1 VMILFSTSIWKRA
14 GFREYRL
21 SGGCKFVVPTLGEGY
36 DSQATAPNRKS
47 LLERTSTLMEASLS
61 AANRNRF
68 LPHPRSM
75 LERFVQSETSGSVLL
90 FGATVVALVWA
101 NSPWSASY
109 FALWKLPLKIG
120 RPLFSM
126 DLHHWIDD
134 GLMVLF
140 FLVVGLE
147 IKREIVKGE
156 LSSFRQAALPI
167 MAALGGMIFPALLYF
182 ALNRSGL
189 EARGWGIP
197 MATDIG
203 FAMGVLALLGKRI
216 PSSLRVFMLAL
227 AIVDDVGA
235 ILAIAFFYTPKISLS
250 ALAVAGGL
258 LALLVAVAMRRA
270 PISVYMIVG
279 FFFWAAVLSSGV
291 HATIAGVVLGLVAP
305 IKPKFRPEEL
315 AESAEPLLRNFR
327 TQILSKDKST
337 AEATLTELDQLLRG
351 TDSIAERLE
360 RSVHPWVCFLV
371 LPLFALAS
379 AGVALSTE
387 QLKLAFSSPIALGVF
402 LGLVVGKAVGITA
415 FSFLAVQS
423 RISEMADGLTW
434 AGIAGI
440 GILAGVG
447 LTVALFIS
455 GLSFADETLVAT
467 AKVAVLAASLAAGTI
482 GYLYLR
488 FSLKDDSVRS

>member
-1 VMILFSTSIWKRA
+1 
-14 GFREYRL
+14 
-21 SGGCKFVVPTLGEGY
+21 
-36 DSQATAPNRKS
+36 
-47 LLERTSTLMEASLS
+47 
-61 AANRNRF
+61 
-68 LPHPRSM
+68 M
-75 LERFVQSETSGSVLL
+75 LDRFVQSETSGSVLL

-109 FALWKLPLKIG
+109 FALWKLPLQIG
-120 RPLFSM
+120 RRPLLSM

-167 MAALGGMIFPALLYF
+167 MAALGGMIIPAILYF
-182 ALNRSGL
+182 TLNRSGPG
-189 EARGWGIP
+189 ARGWGIP

-235 ILAIAFFYTPKISLS
+235 ILVIAFFYTPKISLS
-250 ALAVAGGL
+250 ALAAAGAL
-258 LALLVAVAMRRA
+258 LALLVVIAMRRA
-270 PISVYMIVG
+270 PISVYAVAG

-291 HATIAGVVLGLVAP
+291 HATIAGVILGLIAP
-305 IKPKFRPEEL
+305 IQPKFRPEEL
-315 AESAEPLLRNFR
+315 TESAEPLLSSFQA
-327 TQILSKDKST
+327 QISSQDKSS
-337 AEATLTELDQLLRG
+337 AEATLTELNQLLRG

-360 RSVHPWVCFLV
+360 RGVHPWVCYLV

-379 AGVALSTE
+379 AGVNLSTE
-387 QLKLAFSSPIALGVF
+387 RLKLALSSPIALGIV

-415 FSFLAVQS
+415 FSFLAVES
-423 RISEMADGLTW
+423 KIAGMADDLTW

-440 GILAGVG
+440 AMLAGVG
-447 LTVALFIS
+447 FTVALFIS
-455 GLSFADETLVAT
+455 GLSFEDETSVAA
-467 AKVAVLAASLAAGTI
+467 AKVAVLAASLAAGAI
-482 GYLYLR
+482 GYLFLR
-488 FSLKDDSVRS
+488 FSSKDNSLRS

>member
-1 VMILFSTSIWKRA
+1 MQTPSSA
-14 GFREYRL
+14 
-21 SGGCKFVVPTLGEGY
+21 
-36 DSQATAPNRKS
+36 
-47 LLERTSTLMEASLS
+47 ASL
-61 AANRNRF
+61 NRF
-68 LPHPRSM
+68 LPDPRPM
-75 LERFVQSETSGSVLL
+75 LERFIQSETSSSALL

-109 FALWKLPLKIG
+109 FALWKLPLQIGG
-120 RPLFSM
+120 RPLLSM

-156 LSSFRQAALPI
+156 LASFRQAVLPI
-167 MAALGGMIFPALLYF
+167 MAALGGMIIPAILYF
-182 ALNRSGL
+182 TLNRSGPGT
-189 EARGWGIP
+189 RGWGIP

-235 ILAIAFFYTPKISLS
+235 ILVIAFFYTPKISLP
-250 ALAVAGGL
+250 ALAVAVGL
-258 LALLVAVAMRRA
+258 LALLVVIAMRRA
-270 PISVYMIVG
+270 PISVYAVVG

-327 TQILSKDKST
+327 AQISNQDKSS
-337 AEATLTELDQLLRG
+337 AEASLSVLDQLLRG

-360 RSVHPWVCFLV
+360 RSVHPWVCYVV

-379 AGVALSTE
+379 AGVNLSTE
-387 QLKLAFSSPIALGVF
+387 KLKLAISSPIALGIV

-415 FSFLAVQS
+415 FSFLSVQS
-423 RISEMADGLTW
+423 KIAGMAKGLTW
-434 AGIAGI
+434 PGIAGV

-447 LTVALFIS
+447 FTVALFIS
-455 GLSFADETLVAT
+455 SLSFGDETLVAT
-467 AKVAVLAASLAAGTI
+467 AKVAVLGASLAAGSI

-488 FSLKDDSVRS
+488 FALKDNS

>member
-1 VMILFSTSIWKRA
+1 
-14 GFREYRL
+14 
-21 SGGCKFVVPTLGEGY
+21 
-36 DSQATAPNRKS
+36 
-47 LLERTSTLMEASLS
+47 
-61 AANRNRF
+61 
-68 LPHPRSM
+68 M
-75 LERFVQSETSGSVLL
+75 LDRFVQSETSGSVLL

-109 FALWKLPLKIG
+109 FALWKLPLQVG
-120 RPLFSM
+120 RRPLLSM

-167 MAALGGMIFPALLYF
+167 MAALGGMIIPAILYF
-182 ALNRSGL
+182 TFNRSGPG
-189 EARGWGIP
+189 ARGWGIP

-235 ILAIAFFYTPKISLS
+235 ILVIAFFYTPKISLS

-258 LALLVAVAMRRA
+258 LALLGVISVRRA
-270 PISVYMIVG
+270 PVSVYAVVG

-291 HATIAGVVLGLVAP
+291 HATIAGVILGLIAP
-305 IKPKFRPEEL
+305 IKPKFRPEDL

-327 TQILSKDKST
+327 AQISSQEKSS
-337 AEATLTELDQLLRG
+337 AEATLSALDQLLRG

-360 RSVHPWVCFLV
+360 RSVHPWVCYVV

-379 AGVALSTE
+379 AGVNLSTE
-387 QLKLAFSSPIALGVF
+387 KLKLAISSPIALGIL
-402 LGLVVGKAVGITA
+402 LGLVLGKAVGITA

-423 RISEMADGLTW
+423 KIAGMAEGLTW
-434 AGIAGI
+434 PGIAGV

-447 LTVALFIS
+447 FTVALFLS
-455 GLSFADETLVAT
+455 SLSFADDALVAT
-467 AKVAVLAASLAAGTI
+467 AKVAVIVASLAAGSI
-482 GYLYLR
+482 GYLYIR
-488 FSLKDDSVRS
+488 FSLRDTSL

>member
-1 VMILFSTSIWKRA
+1 MI
-14 GFREYRL
+14 
-21 SGGCKFVVPTLGEGY
+21 
-36 DSQATAPNRKS
+36 
-47 LLERTSTLMEASLS
+47 
-61 AANRNRF
+61 
-68 LPHPRSM
+68 
-75 LERFVQSETSGSVLL
+75 ERFVQSETSSSVLL

-109 FALWKLPLKIG
+109 FALWKLPVQIG
-120 RPLFSM
+120 RRPLLSM

-167 MAALGGMIFPALLYF
+167 MAALGGMIIPAILYF
-182 ALNRSGL
+182 TLNRSGPG
-189 EARGWGIP
+189 ARGWGIP

-235 ILAIAFFYTPKISLS
+235 ILVIAFFYTPKISLS

-258 LALLVAVAMRRA
+258 LALLVVISVRRA
-270 PISVYMIVG
+270 PVSVYAVVG

-291 HATIAGVVLGLVAP
+291 HATIAGVILGLIAP

-327 TQILSKDKST
+327 AQISSQEKSS
-337 AEATLTELDQLLRG
+337 AEATLSALDQLLRG

-360 RSVHPWVCFLV
+360 RSVHPWVCYLV

-379 AGVALSTE
+379 AGVNLSTE
-387 QLKLAFSSPIALGVF
+387 KLKLAIASPIALGIL
-402 LGLVVGKAVGITA
+402 LGLVLGKAVGITA

-423 RISEMADGLTW
+423 KIAGMTEGLTW
-434 AGIAGI
+434 PGIAGV

-447 LTVALFIS
+447 FTVALFIS
-455 GLSFADETLVAT
+455 SLSFADDALVAT
-467 AKVAVLAASLAAGTI
+467 AKVAVLVASLAAGSI
-482 GYLYLR
+482 GYFYLR
-488 FSLKDDSVRS
+488 FALRDTSL

>member
-1 VMILFSTSIWKRA
+1 MKNQF
-14 GFREYRL
+14 
-21 SGGCKFVVPTLGEGY
+21 
-36 DSQATAPNRKS
+36 
-47 LLERTSTLMEASLS
+47 LLQ
-61 AANRNRF
+61 
-68 LPHPRSM
+68 PRSM
-75 LERFVQSETSGSVLL
+75 IERFVHQETSGSILL
-90 FGATVVALVWA
+90 FAATVVALIWA

-109 FALWKLPLKIG
+109 VALWKFPLNLG
-120 RPLFSM
+120 RRPLFSM

-167 MAALGGMIFPALLYF
+167 LAALGGMILPALLYF
-182 ALNRSGL
+182 ALNQSGL
-189 EARGWGIP
+189 GARGWGIP

-235 ILAIAFFYTPKISLS
+235 ILVIAFFYTPKISLS
-250 ALAVAGGL
+250 ALAAAGGL
-258 LALLVAVAMRRA
+258 LVLLLAIAMRRA
-270 PISVYMIVG
+270 PMSVYVVVG

-291 HATIAGVVLGLVAP
+291 HATIAGVILGLIAP

-315 AESAEPLLRNFR
+315 AETAEPLLRNFR
-327 TQILSKDKST
+327 TQILSQDKSS
-337 AEATLTELDQLLRG
+337 AEATLTVLDQLLRG
-351 TDSIAERLE
+351 TDSLAERLE
-360 RSVHPWVCFLV
+360 RTVHPWVSFLV

-387 QLKLAFSSPIALGVF
+387 QLKLAYSSSIALGIF
-402 LGLVVGKAVGITA
+402 LGLLLGKAVGITL
-415 FSFLAVQS
+415 FSFLGVKL
-423 RISEMADGLTW
+423 RIAGMADGLTW
-434 AGIAGI
+434 SGIAGV

-447 LTVALFIS
+447 FTVALFIS
-455 GLSFADETLVAT
+455 GLSFGDEALVAT

-482 GYLYLR
+482 GYFYLR
-488 FSLKDDSVRS
+488 FSLSNNSTPSQEKVQ

>member
-1 VMILFSTSIWKRA
+1 
-14 GFREYRL
+14 
-21 SGGCKFVVPTLGEGY
+21 
-36 DSQATAPNRKS
+36 
-47 LLERTSTLMEASLS
+47 
-61 AANRNRF
+61 
-68 LPHPRSM
+68 M
-75 LERFVQSETSGSVLL
+75 LERFVQSETSSSVLL

-109 FALWKLPLKIG
+109 FALWKLPVQIG
-120 RPLFSM
+120 RRPLLSM

-167 MAALGGMIFPALLYF
+167 MAALGGMIIPAILYF
-182 ALNRSGL
+182 TLNRSGPG
-189 EARGWGIP
+189 ARGWGIP

-235 ILAIAFFYTPKISLS
+235 ILVIAFFYTPKISLS

-258 LALLVAVAMRRA
+258 LALLVV
-270 PISVYMIVG
+270 ISVRRVPVSVYAVVG

-291 HATIAGVVLGLVAP
+291 HATIAGVILGLIAP

-327 TQILSKDKST
+327 AQISSQEKSS
-337 AEATLTELDQLLRG
+337 AEATLSALDQLLRG

-360 RSVHPWVCFLV
+360 RSVHPWVCYLV

-379 AGVALSTE
+379 AGVNLSAE
-387 QLKLAFSSPIALGVF
+387 KLKLAISSPIALGIL
-402 LGLVVGKAVGITA
+402 LGLVLGKAVGITA

-423 RISEMADGLTW
+423 KIAGMTEGLTW
-434 AGIAGI
+434 SGITGV

-447 LTVALFIS
+447 FTVALFIS
-455 GLSFADETLVAT
+455 GLSFGDEALVAT
-467 AKVAVLAASLAAGTI
+467 AKVAVLGASLAAGSI

-488 FSLKDDSVRS
+488 FTLKDNS

>member
-1 VMILFSTSIWKRA
+1 
-14 GFREYRL
+14 
-21 SGGCKFVVPTLGEGY
+21 
-36 DSQATAPNRKS
+36 
-47 LLERTSTLMEASLS
+47 
-61 AANRNRF
+61 
-68 LPHPRSM
+68 M
-75 LERFVQSETSGSVLL
+75 LERFVQSETSSSVLL

-109 FALWKLPLKIG
+109 FALWKLPVQIG
-120 RPLFSM
+120 RRPLLSM

-167 MAALGGMIFPALLYF
+167 MAALGGMIIPAILYF
-182 ALNRSGL
+182 AFNRSGL
-189 EARGWGIP
+189 GARGWGIP

-235 ILAIAFFYTPKISLS
+235 ILVIAFFYTPKISLS

-258 LALLVAVAMRRA
+258 LALLVVISVRRA
-270 PISVYMIVG
+270 PVSVYAVVG
-279 FFFWAAVLSSGV
+279 FFFWASVLSSGV
-291 HATIAGVVLGLVAP
+291 HATIAGVILGLIAP

-327 TQILSKDKST
+327 AQISSQEKSS
-337 AEATLTELDQLLRG
+337 AEATLSALDQLLRG

-360 RSVHPWVCFLV
+360 RSVHPWVCYVV

-379 AGVALSTE
+379 AGVNLSTE
-387 QLKLAFSSPIALGVF
+387 KLKLAISSPIALGIL
-402 LGLVVGKAVGITA
+402 LGLVLGKAVGITA

-423 RISEMADGLTW
+423 KIAGMAEGLTW
-434 AGIAGI
+434 PGIAGV

-447 LTVALFIS
+447 FTVALFIS
-455 GLSFADETLVAT
+455 SLSFADDALIAT
-467 AKVAVLAASLAAGTI
+467 AKVAVIAASLAAGSI

-488 FSLKDDSVRS
+488 FALRDTSL

>member
-1 VMILFSTSIWKRA
+1 
-14 GFREYRL
+14 
-21 SGGCKFVVPTLGEGY
+21 
-36 DSQATAPNRKS
+36 
-47 LLERTSTLMEASLS
+47 
-61 AANRNRF
+61 
-68 LPHPRSM
+68 M
-75 LERFVQSETSGSVLL
+75 LERFVQSETSSSVLL

-109 FALWKLPLKIG
+109 FALWKLPLQIG
-120 RPLFSM
+120 RRPLLSM

-156 LSSFRQAALPI
+156 LASFRQAALPI
-167 MAALGGMIFPALLYF
+167 MAALGGMIIPAILYF
-182 ALNRSGL
+182 MLNRTGPG
-189 EARGWGIP
+189 ARGWGIP

-216 PSSLRVFMLAL
+216 SSSLRVFMLAL

-235 ILAIAFFYTPKISLS
+235 ILVIAFFYTPKISLS
-250 ALAVAGGL
+250 ALAAAGAL
-258 LALLVAVAMRRA
+258 LALLVVIAMRRA
-270 PISVYMIVG
+270 PISVYAVVG

-291 HATIAGVVLGLVAP
+291 HATIAGVILGLIAP
-305 IKPKFRPEEL
+305 IQPKFRPEEL
-315 AESAEPLLRNFR
+315 TESAGPLLSSFR
-327 TQILSKDKST
+327 AQISSQDKSS

-360 RSVHPWVCFLV
+360 RGVHPWVCYLV

-379 AGVALSTE
+379 AGVNLSTE
-387 QLKLAFSSPIALGVF
+387 KLKLAISSPIALGIV
-402 LGLVVGKAVGITA
+402 LGLVVGKALGITA

-423 RISEMADGLTW
+423 KIAGMADDLTW

-440 GILAGVG
+440 AILAGVG
-447 LTVALFIS
+447 FTVALFIS
-455 GLSFADETLVAT
+455 GLSFEDETSVAA
-467 AKVAVLAASLAAGTI
+467 AKVAVLAASLAAGAI

-488 FSLKDDSVRS
+488 FSLKDNSVRS

>member
-1 VMILFSTSIWKRA
+1 
-14 GFREYRL
+14 
-21 SGGCKFVVPTLGEGY
+21 
-36 DSQATAPNRKS
+36 
-47 LLERTSTLMEASLS
+47 
-61 AANRNRF
+61 
-68 LPHPRSM
+68 M
-75 LERFVQSETSGSVLL
+75 LERFVRSETSGSVLL
-90 FGATVVALVWA
+90 FGAAVVALVWA

-120 RPLFSM
+120 YRPLFSM

-134 GLMVLF
+134 GLMALF

-167 MAALGGMIFPALLYF
+167 MAAFGGMILPALLYF
-182 ALNRSGL
+182 ALNQSGPG
-189 EARGWGIP
+189 ARGWGIP

-235 ILAIAFFYTPKISLS
+235 ILVIAFFYTPKISLS
-250 ALAVAGGL
+250 ALAAAGGL
-258 LALLVAVAMRRA
+258 LLLLIVVAMRRA
-270 PISVYMIVG
+270 SLSVYMVVG
-279 FFFWAAVLSSGV
+279 VFFWAAVLSSGV
-291 HATIAGVVLGLVAP
+291 HATIAGVILGLIAP

-315 AESAEPLLRNFR
+315 AESAEPLLRTFR
-327 TQILSKDKST
+327 KQILSQDKSS
-337 AEATLTELDQLLRG
+337 AEATLAELDQLLRG
-351 TDSIAERLE
+351 SDSIAERLE
-360 RSVHPWVCFLV
+360 RSVHPWVCFVV

-387 QLKLAFSSPIALGVF
+387 QLKLAFSSRIALGVF

-415 FSFLAVQS
+415 FSYLAVQS
-423 RISEMADGLTW
+423 KIARMTDGLSW

-447 LTVALFIS
+447 FTVALFIS
-455 GLSFADETLVAT
+455 GLSFGDESLVAT
-467 AKVAVLAASLAAGTI
+467 AKVAILAASFAAGAI
-482 GYLYLR
+482 GYFCLR
-488 FSLKDDSVRS
+488 FSPKDNSVAN

>member
-1 VMILFSTSIWKRA
+1 
-14 GFREYRL
+14 
-21 SGGCKFVVPTLGEGY
+21 
-36 DSQATAPNRKS
+36 
-47 LLERTSTLMEASLS
+47 
-61 AANRNRF
+61 
-68 LPHPRSM
+68 M
-75 LERFVQSETSGSVLL
+75 LERFVQSETAGSVLL

-109 FALWKLPLKIG
+109 FALWKLPVQIG
-120 RPLFSM
+120 RRPLLAM

-167 MAALGGMIFPALLYF
+167 MAALGGMIIPAILYF
-182 ALNRSGL
+182 ALNRSGPG
-189 EARGWGIP
+189 ARGWGIP

-216 PSSLRVFMLAL
+216 PSSLRVFMLAS

-235 ILAIAFFYTPKISLS
+235 ILVIAFFYTPKISLS
-250 ALAVAGGL
+250 ALAAAGGL
-258 LALLVAVAMRRA
+258 LALLVAISVRRA
-270 PISVYMIVG
+270 PVSVYAVVG

-291 HATIAGVVLGLVAP
+291 HATIAGVILGLIAP

-327 TQILSKDKST
+327 AQISSQEKSS
-337 AEATLTELDQLLRG
+337 AEATLSALDQLLRG

-360 RSVHPWVCFLV
+360 RTVHPWVCYLV

-379 AGVALSTE
+379 AGVNLSAE
-387 QLKLAFSSPIALGVF
+387 KLKLAISSPIALGIL
-402 LGLVVGKAVGITA
+402 LGLVFGKAVGITA

-423 RISEMADGLTW
+423 KIAGMAAGLTW
-434 AGIAGI
+434 PGIAGV

-447 LTVALFIS
+447 FTVALFIS
-455 GLSFADETLVAT
+455 SLSFADDALVAT
-467 AKVAVLAASLAAGTI
+467 AKVAVLVASLAAGSI

-488 FSLKDDSVRS
+488 FALRDPSL

>member
-1 VMILFSTSIWKRA
+1 MGQR
-14 GFREYRL
+14 
-21 SGGCKFVVPTLGEGY
+21 P
-36 DSQATAPNRKS
+36 KS
-47 LLERTSTLMEASLS
+47 EISWQRRTTTLMETPLPAVSQ
-61 AANRNRF
+61 NRF
-68 LPHPRSM
+68 LPRPRSM
-75 LERFVQSETSGSVLL
+75 LERFVYSETSGSVLL
-90 FGATVVALVWA
+90 FGAAVAALVWA

-109 FALWKLPLKIG
+109 FELWKLPLRIG
-120 RPLFSM
+120 RRPLFSM

-167 MAALGGMIFPALLYF
+167 MAALGGMILPALLYF
-182 ALNRSGL
+182 ALNQSGL
-189 EARGWGIP
+189 GARGWGIP

-216 PSSLRVFMLAL
+216 RSSLRVFMLAS

-235 ILAIAFFYTPKISLS
+235 ILVIAFFYTPKISLS
-250 ALAVAGGL
+250 ALVAAGGL

-270 PISVYMIVG
+270 SISVYMVVG

-291 HATIAGVVLGLVAP
+291 HATIAGVIVGLIAP

-315 AESAEPLLRNFR
+315 ADSAEPLLRTFR
-327 TQILSKDKST
+327 TQILSQDKSS

-351 TDSIAERLE
+351 TESIAERLE

-379 AGVALSTE
+379 AGVALSAE
-387 QLKLAFSSPIALGVF
+387 QLQLAFSSPIALGVF

-415 FSFLAVQS
+415 FSYLAVQS
-423 RISEMADGLTW
+423 KIARMAEGLTW
-434 AGIAGI
+434 GGIAGV
-440 GILAGVG
+440 GVLAGVG
-447 LTVALFIS
+447 FTVALFIS
-455 GLSFADETLVAT
+455 GLSFADESLVAT
-467 AKVAVLAASLAAGTI
+467 AKVAILAASLAAGTI
-482 GYLYLR
+482 SYFYLR
-488 FSLKDDSVRS
+488 FSLKDNSVRS